1 MNFLF
6 PPLSFVGL
14 ESTASLI
21 KAAKIIPS
29 SQGKFSL
36 ELFSLNEGSSHV
48 KQLDI
53 HHPILISAI
62 EEKELLLRQIEL
74 PLIKKKDI
82 DEALVF
88 QVEPLLPYPSESA
101 ILSYQELQRIND
113 TSELLIFSVKKE
125 AIERHLQ
132 FWHSHHIEPEKIS
145 TVPSALFAFGK
156 TYLKE
161 ANNYLLIH
169 LQHSALTIALIKE
182 GKLWLAYTA
191 TDGLNRYK
199 TDNSQNSEFPKKLKQ
214 EASKII
220 FALTKECS
228 HIPLEGMVVTGEGCV
243 SYEFIDHLKET
254 FSLPLLMP
262 HDDSEY
268 PKEELLSYAVPIGL
282 ALEASLFSK
291 NSLDLRQKEF
301 SYPKPL
307 KRFKQPLLF
316 FCAAICILCLSFW
329 FFSVQYFQDKETE
342 LKQNYVDL
350 LSQIG
355 RPYEDFEKLFAT
367 KNHTSPLPLNELSR
381 EGLEIR
387 LSFLQ
392 QELYASPDSFPL
404 FPNVPRV
411 SDVLIWLGQYAAAV
425 ASDEKEEK
433 SGTRLQIEN
442 FSYSLI
448 KHPQMTKKQEKY
460 QVKIDLEFSSD
471 KPKWAREFHD
481 ALIAPNDW
489 IDPKGDIKWSS
500 NRDRYKTSFYLKD
513 KTIYPSSS
521 HD

>member
-14 ESTASLI
+14 ESTSYLI
-21 KAAKIIPS
+21 KAAKITPS
-29 SQGKFSL
+29 SKGKFSL
-36 ELFSLNEGSSHV
+36 ELFSLNEDSSYV

-82 DEALVF
+82 DETLVF
-88 QVEPLLPYPSESA
+88 QVEPLLPYSSDLA
-101 ILSYQELQRIND
+101 ILTYQELQRTND
-113 TSELLIFSVKKE
+113 SSELLVFSVKKE
-125 AIERHLQ
+125 ALERHLQ
-132 FWHSHHIEPEKIS
+132 FWHSHHIEPERIS

-156 TYLKE
+156 TYFKE
-161 ANNYLLIH
+161 ATDYLLVH

-182 GKLWLAYTA
+182 GKLWLAYTS
-191 TDGLNRYK
+191 TEGLNCYK
-199 TDNSQNSEFPKKLKQ
+199 TEDSQNTEFPKKLKQ

-228 HIPLEGMVVTGEGCV
+228 QASLEGMVVTGEGCV

-254 FSLPLLMP
+254 FSLPVLMP
-262 HDDSEY
+262 NDDSGY

-291 NSLDLRQKEF
+291 NSLDLRQNEF
-301 SYPKPL
+301 VYPKPWN
-307 KRFKQPLLF
+307 RFKQPLLF
-316 FCAAICILCLSFW
+316 FCAALTVLCLSFW
-329 FFSVQYFQDKETE
+329 FFSVQYFQERERE

-355 RPYEDFEKLFAT
+355 RPYDDFEKLYAT
-367 KNHTSPLPLNELSR
+367 KNHTSPLLLNDLSR
-381 EGLEIR
+381 EGLEAR

-411 SDVLIWLGQYAAAV
+411 SDVLVWLGQYAAAV
-425 ASDEKEEK
+425 APDEKEEK
-433 SGTRLQIEN
+433 ATARLQIEN
-442 FSYSLI
+442 LSYSLI

-481 ALIAPNDW
+481 ALISPNDW
-489 IDPKGDIKWSS
+489 IDPKGEIKWNS